1 MTTKP
6 RDPARRPA
14 AAPAATDAESGA
26 EPGDATAELR
36 ALETMHGR
44 GLIDSETYQA
54 RRRALLREG

>member
-36 ALETMHGR
+36 ALEAMQAR
-44 GLIDSETYQA
+44 GLIDPETYQA
-54 RRRALLREG
+54 RRRALLRGG